1 MTLDPITTQVI
12 GNLILSIAEEMGA
25 TLMKTAYSPNIKER
39 GDRSTAI
46 FDASGQ
52 VIAQAQLIP
61 THLGSMLG
69 AVHEVIKRH
78 PVATLKAG
86 DMFIANDPYNGG
98 GHHLPDVNLV
108 APIFFSDALV
118 GYVASIG
125 HHSDVGGMVAGSES
139 GICTEIYQEGLRIPP
154 VRLVQAGVVNDDI
167 LNIILLNTRTPKD
180 RLGDLRAQIAANKV
194 GIRGMLDVYERF
206 GAELVMASTDDLLN
220 YSERLIR
227 KKIAEIPDGVY
238 EATDYLDNDG
248 LANCKVKIQLAMTIA
263 GDKIKFD
270 FAGSDAQVKG
280 SRNVPTASLKAV
292 VLTVVKSMMDPGL
305 PPNSGYYRAV
315 EIEAPLG
322 SVLNPTPPSAV
333 GERSLTNAVVGDVI
347 WQALS
352 IAVPARAMAG
362 SGPHRQIIPSG
373 VNPSTGEFFVDYE
386 TIAGALGARP
396 YKDGIDAVRI
406 HGSGAANLPIES
418 LELNFPFL
426 VERYELREDSGGPGE
441 YQGGMGLRRDY
452 RVMADGIVTSICGER
467 ELRPAAGIQGGL
479 SGATGRFTL
488 NPNTPEE
495 KVLPSTGADIPLKK
509 GWLLRVDTP
518 GGGGCGDPLL
528 RDRAK
533 IRKDLLE
540 GRISPAVANEI
551 YALNSE
557 PPGSNRM
564 SQPN

>member
-1 MTLDPITTQVI
+1 MGANMKLDPITTQVI

-78 PVATLKAG
+78 PVEKLKAG

-108 APIFFSDALV
+108 APVFFRGALV

-154 VRLVQAGVVNDDI
+154 VRLVQAGEVNEDI

-180 RLGDLRAQIAANKV
+180 RLGDLRAQIAANRV
-194 GIRGMLDVYERF
+194 GVRGMIQVCERY
-206 GAELVMASTDDLLN
+206 GPELVAASTDELLN

-227 KKIAEIPDGVY
+227 SKIAEIPDGVY
-238 EATDYLDNDG
+238 EATDFLDNDG
-248 LANCKVKIQLAMTIA
+248 VGDSKTKIHLTMTIA
-263 GDKIKFD
+263 GDHIKFD
-270 FAGSDAQVKG
+270 FAGSDPQVRG

-292 VLTVVKSMMDPGL
+292 VLTVVKSMVDPAL

-315 EIEAPLG
+315 EISAPSG
-322 SVLNPTPPSAV
+322 SVLNPLPPGAV
-333 GERSLTNAVVGDVI
+333 GERSLTNAVVGDVL

-352 IAVPARAMAG
+352 QAVPARAMAG

-373 VNPSTGEFFVDYE
+373 INPGSGEFFVNYE

-406 HGSGAANLPIES
+406 HGSGAANLPVES
-418 LELNFPFL
+418 LELNFPL
-426 VERYELREDSGGPGE
+426 MVERYELRQDSGGPGQF
-441 YQGGMGLRRDY
+441 QGGLGIRRDY
-452 RVMADGIVTSICGER
+452 RVLADGIYTSVCGER
-467 ELRPAAGIQGGL
+467 EFRPAGGIQDGMAGG
-479 SGATGRFTL
+479 TGRFTL
-488 NPNTPEE
+488 NPGTSAE
-495 KVLPSTGADIPLKK
+495 KVLPSTGADILLPK
-509 GWLLRVDTP
+509 GTLLRVDTP
-518 GGGGCGDPLL
+518 GGGGCGDPSK
-528 RDRAK
+528 RDRALVV
-533 IRKDLLE
+533 RDVAQE
-540 GRISPAVANEI
+540 RISEKIARTVYGLKPEAKK
-551 YALNSE
+551 
-557 PPGSNRM
+557 
-564 SQPN
+564 

>member
-1 MTLDPITTQVI
+1 MGANMKLDPITTQVI

-78 PVATLKAG
+78 PVEKLKAG

-108 APIFFSDALV
+108 APVFFRDALV

-154 VRLVQAGVVNDDI
+154 VRLVQAGEVNEDI

-180 RLGDLRAQIAANKV
+180 RLGDLRAQIAANRV
-194 GIRGMLDVYERF
+194 GMRGMIQVFERY
-206 GAELVMASTDDLLN
+206 GAELVIASTDELLN

-227 KKIAEIPDGVY
+227 TKIAEIRDGVY
-238 EATDYLDNDG
+238 EATDFLDNDG
-248 LANCKVKIQLAMTIA
+248 VGDSKTKIHLTMTIA
-263 GDKIKFD
+263 GDHIKFD
-270 FAGSDAQVKG
+270 FTGSDPQVRG

-292 VLTVVKSMMDPGL
+292 VLTVVKSMVDPAL

-315 EIEAPLG
+315 EITAPSG
-322 SVLNPTPPSAV
+322 SVLNPLPPAAV
-333 GERSLTNAVVGDVI
+333 GERSLTNAVVGDVL

-352 IAVPARAMAG
+352 QAVPARAMAG

-373 VNPSTGEFFVDYE
+373 INPGSGEFFVNYE

-406 HGSGAANLPIES
+406 HGSGAANLPVES
-418 LELNFPFL
+418 LELNFPL
-426 VERYELREDSGGPGE
+426 MVERYELRQDSGGPGE
-441 YQGGMGLRRDY
+441 FQGGLGIRRDY
-452 RVMADGIVTSICGER
+452 RVLADGIYTSVCGER
-467 ELRPAAGIQGGL
+467 EFRPAGGIQDGMAGG
-479 SGATGRFTL
+479 TGRFTL
-488 NPNTPEE
+488 NPGTPDE
-495 KVLPSTGADIPLKK
+495 KVLPSTGADILLPK
-509 GWLLRVDTP
+509 GTLLRVDTP
-518 GGGGCGDPLL
+518 GGGGCGDPSK
-528 RDRAK
+528 RDRALVA
-533 IRKDLLE
+533 RDVAQE
-540 GRISPAVANEI
+540 RISERIARTVYGLQP
-551 YALNSE
+551 E
-557 PPGSNRM
+557 PKK
-564 SQPN
+564 